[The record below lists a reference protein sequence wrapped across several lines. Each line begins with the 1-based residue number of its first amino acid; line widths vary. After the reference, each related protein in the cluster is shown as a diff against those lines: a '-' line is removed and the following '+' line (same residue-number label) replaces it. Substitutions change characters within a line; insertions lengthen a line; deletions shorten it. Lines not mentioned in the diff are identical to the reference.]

1 MREFRIRGII
11 FGSLK
16 PKTITIHVG
25 YDYGM
30 NDGGGLKEVTIN
42 IVPENCRIP
51 NTYVWVTLDDGLIIK
66 VEKMSI
72 KETQENLKMQ

>member
-1 MREFRIRGII
+1 MGKFKIRGIV

-30 NDGGGLKEVTIN
+30 ADSGGLKEVHVN
-42 IVPENCRIP
+42 IVPEDCRIP
-51 NTYVWVTLDDGLIIK
+51 NSYVWVTLDDGLVIK
-66 VEKMSI
+66 VEKMSVQ
-72 KETQENLKMQ
+72 ETKENLKIQ